1 MSQKQKQKKKRTKFT
16 PKDTDMVIDILDR
29 AHLSIAQ
36 YSFELN
42 RARDFFRSK
51 KSFEYEDE
59 GERGRIRYYTGEED
73 KKGKA
78 IYKTL
83 PTKEQGREYT
93 NQEDLQGVLMTLE
106 NLLNDFL
113 KRPRDLRQYSHS
125 EGDYWYGKVIWDIDT
140 EAIEKILAKYEDDL

>member
-1 MSQKQKQKKKRTKFT
+1 MSQKQKKKRIKFT
-16 PKDTDMVIDILDR
+16 PKDTDMVIDILDE
-29 AHLSIAQ
+29 AHESISQ

-113 KRPRDLRQYSHS
+113 RRQDQN
-125 EGDYWYGKVIWDIDT
+125 GWYGKVIWNIDT